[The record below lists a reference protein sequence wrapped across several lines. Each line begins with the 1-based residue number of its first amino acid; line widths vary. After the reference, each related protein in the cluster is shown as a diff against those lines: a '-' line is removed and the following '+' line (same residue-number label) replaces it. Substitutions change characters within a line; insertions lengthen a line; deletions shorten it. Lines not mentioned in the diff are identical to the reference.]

1 MSCYRDKSEI
11 KCTIVGQMRDLL
23 ETIRKN
29 FWLRV
34 GILIFMAAAV
44 TWVFLSA
51 GTRLLISF
59 YAAPPLVASSVMGL
73 ATLWLTLKL
82 KPAMWAFGAA
92 LVVTGL
98 LMIIVRYPY

>member
-1 MSCYRDKSEI
+1 
-11 KCTIVGQMRDLL
+11 MRDLL
-23 ETIRKN
+23 EAIRKN
-29 FWLRV
+29 VWLRV

>member
-1 MSCYRDKSEI
+1 MYDSW
-11 KCTIVGQMRDLL
+11 QMRELL

-34 GILIFMAAAV
+34 GIFIFMAAAV
-44 TWVFLSA
+44 AWVFLSA

-59 YAAPPLVASSVMGL
+59 YAAPPLVASTMIGL

-82 KPAMWAFGAA
+82 KSAVWAFGAT